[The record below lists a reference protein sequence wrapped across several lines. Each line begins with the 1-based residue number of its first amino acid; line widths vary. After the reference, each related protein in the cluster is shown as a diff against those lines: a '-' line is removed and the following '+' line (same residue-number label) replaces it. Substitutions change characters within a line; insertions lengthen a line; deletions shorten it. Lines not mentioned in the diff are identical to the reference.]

1 MIQKFPST
9 NTVILNVIE
18 TKGGH
23 VICYVI
29 NKIFYNTKNYIS
41 NEIENIFVEHLI
53 PKTKPITIGTAYKPP
68 DQTMLNKE
76 CQLYVNSET
85 LKYWVGVQWDQSC
98 LMGRRCLFSLGK
110 RTF

>member
-23 VICYVI
+23 VICYII

-53 PKTKPITIGTAYKPP
+53 PKTKPITI
-68 DQTMLNKE
+68 
-76 CQLYVNSET
+76 
-85 LKYWVGVQWDQSC
+85 
-98 LMGRRCLFSLGK
+98 
-110 RTF
+110 